1 MGRPLTILIKL
12 QHEEAFDRR
21 AFGGIATKAHD
32 SRDVILHSLGRN
44 ERLQD
49 AVTAH
54 RVAGIIFSSDNPE
67 TVAEVVATGKPCVN
81 ISNHRQGHA
90 IAPVVGTDDEAIGA
104 LVAEH
109 YLSRGFRHF
118 AYFSQLEAPY
128 FVPRQRGF
136 VDALSKAGFG
146 CAIGPPLRTL
156 EEQASSPASSIDEDQ
171 SWEWRAG
178 QWLASLPNPLA
189 VFAPYD
195 WHARQAVTACQLAG
209 LKVPVDVSVMGVD
222 NDEVT
227 CTSIWPPLS
236 SVDPNAIRIGVEALS
251 LLRAMILDGGPVPAE
266 PVKVP
271 PVGIITRG
279 SSSEL
284 AVADPDVASAV
295 NFIQANIHKRI
306 TVDDVVRHVV
316 ISRRT
321 LERRFLMTLGRSPME
336 ELRRTRIERAKQ
348 LLIQTDLDLSE
359 VARRSGLIRQQR
371 LCSVL
376 KATTGQTPLGF
387 RMMYRHGIDPAAA
400 D

>member
-1 MGRPLTILIKL
+1 MGRLLTVLIDL
-12 QHEEAFDRR
+12 QQEEAFDRR
-21 AFGGIATKAHD
+21 AFGGIATKARD
-32 SRDVILHSLGRN
+32 YRDVILHSLGRN
-44 ERLQD
+44 ERLHD
-49 AVTAH
+49 AVHAH
-54 RVAGIIFSSDNPE
+54 QAVGVIFSSDNPA

-81 ISNHRQGHA
+81 ISNHRRGHRE
-90 IAPVVGTDDEAIGA
+90 APVVGTDDEAIGA

-109 YLSRGFRHF
+109 YLSRGFRNF
-118 AYFSQLEAPY
+118 AFFSQLEATY
-128 FVPRQRGF
+128 FEPRQRGF
-136 VDALSKAGFG
+136 VSALAKAGFG
-146 CAIGPPLRTL
+146 CAVGPPLRVAH
-156 EEQASSPASSIDEDQ
+156 EQRLRPTAEMDEDQ

-178 QWLASLPNPLA
+178 RWLASLPHPLA

-195 WHARQAVTACQLAG
+195 WHARQAVTACQLVG
-209 LKVPVDVSVMGVD
+209 LTVPADVSVIGVD

-236 SVDPNAIRIGVEALS
+236 SVDPHAIHVGHEALS
-251 LLRAMILDGGPVPAE
+251 LLRAMILDGGPVPPQ
-266 PVKVP
+266 PVLVP
-271 PVGIITRG
+271 PLAIITRG

-336 ELRRTRIERAKQ
+336 ELRRSRVERAKQ
-348 LLIQTDLDLSE
+348 LLIQTDLDLAE

-376 KATTGQTPLGF
+376 KATTGQTPLSF
-387 RMMYRHGIDPAAA
+387 RMMFRQGVEHPTSE
-400 D
+400 